1 MDDIYHTN
9 AVRLKALEEMNERN
23 PTTELER
30 LDKALFNLISNDTFP
45 GKKEGGSRYGT
56 SGTEPLLDKINNP

>member
-1 MDDIYHTN
+1 M
-9 AVRLKALEEMNERN
+9 AERN

-45 GKKEGGSRYGT
+45 GKKEGVSKYGN
-56 SGTEPLLDKINNP
+56 SGTDPLLDKINNP